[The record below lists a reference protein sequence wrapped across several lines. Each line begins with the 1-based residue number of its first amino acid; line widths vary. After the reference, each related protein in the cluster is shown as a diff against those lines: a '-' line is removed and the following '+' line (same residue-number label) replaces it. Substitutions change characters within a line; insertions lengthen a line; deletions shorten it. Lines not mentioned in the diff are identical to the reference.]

1 MNKKNPLTNL
11 TYLLFGMLL
20 LFSCQSD
27 EEVDNPRNYFS
38 GWGYFEGSIKGKNIS
53 LANDIYQSYTNKV
66 VYCKGYTEGT
76 AVDRVKGCVINI
88 GYVAEANGRKT
99 EVITIMLAKPSIGVR
114 QITNGWPF
122 IEYINYDT
130 MCNVDAI
137 EIRASTDKTHLYTP
151 HQDEPFKV
159 EITEITYQEDGH
171 PHIIEGKLDG
181 KLYDTESG
189 KVIEI
194 HGEFG
199 TK

>member
-1 MNKKNPLTNL
+1 MNKKIFPACFA
-11 TYLLFGMLL
+11 YLFMGMLL
-20 LFSCQSD
+20 LSSCQAD

-38 GWGYFEGSIKGKNIS
+38 RWGYFKGNVKGKSIS
-53 LANDIYQSYTNKV
+53 LANDIYQSHINKV
-66 VYCKGYTEGT
+66 VYCKGYTGGT
-76 AVDRVKGCVINI
+76 TVDCVKGCVINI
-88 GYVAEANGRKT
+88 GYAAEANGRKT
-99 EVITIMLAKPSIGVR
+99 EVITIMLAKPNIGVR

-122 IEYINYDT
+122 IKYANYDT

-159 EITEITYQEDGH
+159 EITEMTYQEDGH
-171 PHIIEGKLDG
+171 PYIIEGKLDG
-181 KLYDTESG
+181 KLYDTKSG
-189 KVIEI
+189 EIIEI